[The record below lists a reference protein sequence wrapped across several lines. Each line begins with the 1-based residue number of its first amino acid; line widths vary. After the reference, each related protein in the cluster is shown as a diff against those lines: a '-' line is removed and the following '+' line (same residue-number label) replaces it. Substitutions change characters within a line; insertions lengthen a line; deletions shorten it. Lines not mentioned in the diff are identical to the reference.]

1 MGLAY
6 IIAECTFTEAAA
18 SSPDVEKVAILIT
31 DGNNTVVAEE
41 EKEHSNG
48 KYHSKTGTFEHI
60 STTANQVTEEICDGM
75 KADGIKIFTITFK
88 VDQEETQEMLLKCAT
103 EPGFFYRVDYD
114 DELIGAVKGIA
125 GQLHAK
131 DEHVVRLMR

>member
-1 MGLAY
+1 LGLAY

-18 SSPDVEKVAILIT
+18 SSPDVEKVVILIT

-114 DELIGAVKGIA
+114 DELVGAVKGIA